1 MVILI
6 ISGVLIH
13 GKNFDGNNP
22 KHFNSNF
29 YDISVDTMVLLV
41 THQWGFG
48 KILDGLMR
56 LIHMVAF
63 NRYWLGKRSHNDER
77 KIKRSKGIVSR

>member
-22 KHFNSNF
+22 KYFNSNF
-29 YDISVDTMVLLV
+29 YDILVDRMVLLL

-48 KILDGLMR
+48 KILAGLMR

-63 NRYWLGKRSHNDER
+63 NRYWLGKDLTMMKE
-77 KIKRSKGIVSR
+77 KLKDQKV